1 MAADALTFYFDFTC
15 PYSYIAWELLQRK
28 RRQQPFQM
36 KLIGIGPNPPGN
48 PGLLGRELW
57 CDARWA
63 ALHAIAEKLDFVIN
77 RPLVQAS
84 SQVALR
90 GLDMYQ
96 GFGLT
101 DYVSGVFK
109 VLFRDNADIS
119 TSSELVEHLQAN
131 GIDTVPL
138 LSALKEPETLKKV
151 EDDAL
156 LWGHAR
162 IRTIPTLE
170 FGNERLAGLFDQRAI
185 ENFLVTLDI

>member
-77 RPLVQAS
+77 RPSVQAS

-138 LSALKEPETLKKV
+138 LSALKEPETLNKV

>member
-1 MAADALTFYFDFTC
+1 VAADALTFYFDFTC

-77 RPLVQAS
+77 RPSVQAS

-90 GLDMYQ
+90 GLDMYE

>member
-77 RPLVQAS
+77 RPSVQAS

-90 GLDMYQ
+90 GLDMYE

>member
-77 RPLVQAS
+77 RPSVQAS

-90 GLDMYQ
+90 GLDMYE

-138 LSALKEPETLKKV
+138 LSALKEPETLNKV